1 MKTHGLNKWIDKHLM
16 NIFKWFYKAKKV
28 HMYWIKPSPYIK
40 GMYMKIKVLHLMI
53 RHATINLM
61 DMRIKSLH
69 SIKR

>member
-1 MKTHGLNKWIDKHLM
+1 
-16 NIFKWFYKAKKV
+16 
-28 HMYWIKPSPYIK
+28 
-40 GMYMKIKVLHLMI
+40 MKIKVLHLMI